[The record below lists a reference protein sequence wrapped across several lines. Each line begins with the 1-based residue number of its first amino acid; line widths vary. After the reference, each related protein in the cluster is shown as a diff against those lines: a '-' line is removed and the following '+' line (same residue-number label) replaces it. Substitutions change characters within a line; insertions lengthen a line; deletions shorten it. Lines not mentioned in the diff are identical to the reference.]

1 MRVPPREPAV
11 QSIEEGSM
19 RALQRYRIHLGTAAW
34 ILHRLSGLGLILYLL
49 LHIWVIHHLAKG
61 PGEFDGIMHSFN
73 NPLFKFLEVGL
84 VGVILYHLWNG
95 LRVTLFDFGL
105 LIEKQKQVFG
115 AAVVLWLATWA
126 VVAYA
131 MLTRVGGLLAAVVR
145 AGGGGLS

>member
-1 MRVPPREPAV
+1 
-11 QSIEEGSM
+11 M

-34 ILHRLSGLGLILYLL
+34 LLHRLSGLGLILYLII
-49 LHIWVIHHLAKG
+49 HVWVIHHLVVG
-61 PGEFDGIMHSFN
+61 SGGEAFDGVMRYFE

-95 LRVTLFDFGL
+95 LRITLFDFGL
-105 LIEKQKQVFG
+105 FIERQKQVFG
-115 AAVVLWLATWA
+115 AAVVLWIATWA

-145 AGGGGLS
+145 AGGGLS

>member
-1 MRVPPREPAV
+1 M
-11 QSIEEGSM
+11 
-19 RALQRYRIHLGTAAW
+19 
-34 ILHRLSGLGLILYLL
+34 
-49 LHIWVIHHLAKG
+49 
-61 PGEFDGIMHSFN
+61 
-73 NPLFKFLEVGL
+73 
-84 VGVILYHLWNG
+84 ILYHLWNG

-126 VVAYA
+126 VVAVA